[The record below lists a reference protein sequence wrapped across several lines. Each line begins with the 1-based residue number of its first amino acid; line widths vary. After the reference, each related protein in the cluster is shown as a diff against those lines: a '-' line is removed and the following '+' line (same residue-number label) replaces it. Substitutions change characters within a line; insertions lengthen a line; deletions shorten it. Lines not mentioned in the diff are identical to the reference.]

1 MRVGVGSHFG
11 EESIYGFGQ
20 DEYQKFAAF
29 TGVINLRDQSGRPV
43 HNARITLVKKST
55 MVPWDQRV
63 TDANGNAKI
72 TAQIPDPPGAVDL
85 AYRVD
90 KSDPTGVI
98 APVLIDVIPGH
109 GEEPQGLT
117 VEVKGGPAAAGGTAR
132 GNVPLIAV
140 AGGVVVLGILG
151 FLFFKK

>member
-20 DEYQKFAAF
+20 DEVQKFASYTA
-29 TGVINLRDQSGRPV
+29 VVNVHDPSGRPI
-43 HNARITLVKKST
+43 HDARVTLVKKST
-55 MVPWDQRV
+55 MVPWDQRR

-72 TAQIPDPPGAVDL
+72 TAQIPDPPGATDL
-85 AYRVD
+85 AFRVD
-90 KSDPTGVI
+90 KSDATGVI
-98 APVLIDVIPGH
+98 APVLIDAIPGH

-117 VEVKGGPAAAGGTAR
+117 VEVKGGAGGGTTTR
-132 GNVPLIAV
+132 SNVPLIAA
-140 AGGVVVLGILG
+140 AGGVVVLGIIG